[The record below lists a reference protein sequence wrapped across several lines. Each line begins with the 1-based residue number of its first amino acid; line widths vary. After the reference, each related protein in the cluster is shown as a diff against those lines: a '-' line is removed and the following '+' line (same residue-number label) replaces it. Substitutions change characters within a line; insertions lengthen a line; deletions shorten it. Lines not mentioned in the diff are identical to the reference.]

1 MRPTRSGG
9 SLRMHSSTAVDAV
22 IGSSPRTRPATGM
35 TAATGSRAKRMIS
48 RPMVAF
54 QNPITYQ
61 GSVTAN
67 STTKTTSTAPNP
79 PGENAITAS
88 QIRPAIVSPTLRKT
102 STGRHA
108 DRAAGAAIPTSS
120 RGERSSME
128 GLCVSFPA
136 FEDIAVCVQVQ
147 CGGRRDA
154 CYPLL
159 FVPHGGPAGASSGG
173 NDNRDYGQD
182 AGQGP

>member
-1 MRPTRSGG
+1 SGG
-9 SLRMHSSTAVDAV
+9 RV
-22 IGSSPRTRPATGM
+22 P
-35 TAATGSRAKRMIS
+35 AKR
-48 RPMVAF
+48 P
-54 QNPITYQ
+54 
-61 GSVTAN
+61 
-67 STTKTTSTAPNP
+67 TKTTSTAPNP
-79 PGENAITAS
+79 PGESAITAS

-102 STGRHA
+102 STGRHV

-159 FVPHGGPAGASSGG
+159 FVPHGGPAGGASGG
-173 NDNRDYGQD
+173 NDNRGHGQE
-182 AGQGP
+182 AGRGRLVARA